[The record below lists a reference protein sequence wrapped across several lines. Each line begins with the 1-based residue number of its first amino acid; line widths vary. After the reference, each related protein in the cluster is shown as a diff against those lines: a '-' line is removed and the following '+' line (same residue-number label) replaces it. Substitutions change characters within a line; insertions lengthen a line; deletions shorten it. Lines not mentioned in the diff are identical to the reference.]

1 MERHYS
7 RRGIVILCS
16 LVYFV
21 SYFSRKDFAAV
32 MAAMLEA
39 NVLDKATAGLIGTML
54 FVFYG
59 VGQLLSGY
67 LGDRV
72 KPKYLLMLG
81 VFTTAVCNL
90 LFPLFESAGLQV
102 AIWGLNGLAQA
113 MLWPPIVR
121 ILAEHLDHE
130 QYATANLV
138 VTTAAHVATILL
150 YLYVPLCLRIA
161 DWQTVFY
168 SAALLAAVALLLFIL
183 ALRFVL
189 PEEGGRGTR
198 GADAAAAVP
207 RRESVLRTVKR
218 SGLLPVFACIV
229 ACGFL
234 RDGIESWLPTL
245 YSEAFGRDASE
256 SILISVALPVFA
268 ILAITLIKILHK
280 GRLFNNEARGAAI
293 FFAAAAV
300 LCLPLVLLI
309 ESKAIAARIAC
320 LVLASLVCGAMHGV
334 NFLLISC
341 VPGRYAGTGC
351 VSTISGL
358 CNAFIYVGAAIS
370 MYGIALV
377 AENLGWQTT
386 VLSWIGIAVLGGVL
400 VLLGLRR
407 FSAFIASE
415 E

>member
-1 MERHYS
+1 MEKRYS
-7 RRGIVILCS
+7 KRGIVILCS

-39 NVLDKATAGLIGTML
+39 SVLDKETAGLIGTML
-54 FVFYG
+54 FAFYG

-67 LGDRV
+67 LGDRM
-72 KPKYLLMLG
+72 KPKHLLMLG
-81 VFTTAVCNL
+81 IATTAVCNL
-90 LFPLFESAGLQV
+90 VFPLVGSGGWLI

-150 YLYVPLCLRIA
+150 YLYVPLCLKIA
-161 DWQTVFY
+161 TWQTVFY
-168 SAALLAAVALLLFIL
+168 SAAILAAAALAVFVI

-189 PEEGGRGTR
+189 PEEESP
-198 GADAAAAVP
+198 AVKRAPRATATP
-207 RRESVLRTVKR
+207 RREGVLATVKR
-218 SGLLPVFACIV
+218 TGLLPIFACIV
-229 ACGFL
+229 TCGFL

-268 ILAITLIKILHK
+268 ILSITLVKLLHK
-280 GRLFNNEARGAAI
+280 GPTFNNEPRGAAI
-293 FFAAAAV
+293 FFASAAV
-300 LCLPLVLLI
+300 LCLPLFLMI
-309 ESKAIAARIAC
+309 ESQATVSRIVC
-320 LVLASLVCGAMHGV
+320 LVLASLVCGAMHGI

-341 VPGRYAGTGC
+341 VPGRYARTGC

-358 CNAFIYVGAAIS
+358 CNAFIYVGAAAS

-377 AENLGWQTT
+377 AEHLGWQAT
-386 VLSWIGIAVLGGVL
+386 VLSWIGVAVLGGAL
-400 VLLGLRR
+400 VLLGLKK
-407 FSAFIASE
+407 FSEFIRE
-415 E
+415 EN